1 MHTCVF
7 FCCFIGCY
15 IALYCRKIA
24 YFSAYGR
31 LSKSILN
38 SKRARQVFLKHDTAA
53 AKKILEAED
62 ITPDSLKNVTYEMLA
77 NELSKRM
84 FDITHVEVLK
94 LKTDAEYEEKL
105 NALRKVVE
113 TVQSIVLDE
122 IDGN

>member
-1 MHTCVF
+1 
-7 FCCFIGCY
+7 
-15 IALYCRKIA
+15 
-24 YFSAYGR
+24 
-31 LSKSILN
+31 
-38 SKRARQVFLKHDTAA
+38 
-53 AKKILEAED
+53 
-62 ITPDSLKNVTYEMLA
+62 MLA

-122 IDGN
+122 IDGNWYGRIK

>member
-7 FCCFIGCY
+7 FYCFIGCY

-38 SKRARQVFLKHDTAA
+38 SKRARQAFLKHDTAA

>member
-1 MHTCVF
+1 
-7 FCCFIGCY
+7 
-15 IALYCRKIA
+15 
-24 YFSAYGR
+24 
-31 LSKSILN
+31 
-38 SKRARQVFLKHDTAA
+38 
-53 AKKILEAED
+53 
-62 ITPDSLKNVTYEMLA
+62 MLA

>member
-1 MHTCVF
+1 MDVKQE
-7 FCCFIGCY
+7 IEQLRA
-15 IALYCRKIA
+15 ALNEAGYEYYVLDRPTMSDYDYDHRLRRLEELEKA
-24 YFSAYGR
+24 YP
-31 LSKSILN
+31 
-38 SKRARQVFLKHDTAA
+38 
-53 AKKILEAED
+53 ED